1 MDKIDFKK
9 SMKALYNPPAGRFVI
24 IDVPPLDYFAVDGA
38 GDPNTAPAYR
48 EAVEALYAAAYTLK
62 FTSKKELARD
72 YVVPPLEGLWWAK
85 DMASFKDRRT
95 GEWSWTLL
103 IMIPDFLDCAAAEGA
118 IAAARKKSASAGLDR
133 LRVARIAEGRAVQI
147 LHIGPYDAEG
157 PTLARLHQEFLPA
170 NGLVEAGHH
179 HEIYLSDP
187 RRTAADKLKTIL
199 RQPVRVRGEGA

>member
-9 SMKALYNPPAGRFVI
+9 TMKALYNPPAGRFVI
-24 IDVPPLDYFAVDGA
+24 IEVPPLDYFAIDGT

-62 FTSKKELARD
+62 FISKKEHSRD

-85 DMASFKDRRT
+85 DMASFKDRRKS
-95 GEWSWTLL
+95 EWSWTML
-103 IMIPDFLDCAAAEGA
+103 IMIPDFLDRAMAERA
-118 IAAARKKSASAGLDR
+118 IAAARKKSASVALDR
-133 LRVARIAEGRAVQI
+133 LRVERIAEGRAVQT

-157 PTLARLHQEFLPA
+157 PVLAELHQEFLPA

-179 HEIYLSDP
+179 HEIYLGDP
-187 RRTAADKLKTIL
+187 RKTAPDKLKTIL
-199 RQPVRVRGEGA
+199 RQPVRARGEGA